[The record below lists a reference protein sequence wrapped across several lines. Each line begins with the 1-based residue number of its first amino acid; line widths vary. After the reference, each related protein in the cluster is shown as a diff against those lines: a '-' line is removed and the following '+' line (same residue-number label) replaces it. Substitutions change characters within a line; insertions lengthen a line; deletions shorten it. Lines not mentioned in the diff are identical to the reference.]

1 MYEVEQKFHVRD
13 IDTLVESLTRLGAV
27 EGAPESHRDTY
38 FNHPNRDF
46 SETREALRVRRVN
59 GVPAVTYKGSL
70 VAGEIKARRELEW
83 RLDPGDA
90 DGSNMETLLTLLS
103 FRRVGTVEKTRRTFT
118 LAGELADFTIVVD
131 HVTELG
137 DFAEIELIVP
147 QQGDIEAARD
157 RIAGF
162 SRQLGLQDG
171 ESRSYLTMYLQWVA
185 ENRASG
191 TAAAD

>member
-13 IDTLVESLTRLGAV
+13 IDTLVESLTRLGAA

-118 LAGELADFTIVVD
+118 LAGELADFTVVVD

-185 ENRASG
+185 ENRAAG